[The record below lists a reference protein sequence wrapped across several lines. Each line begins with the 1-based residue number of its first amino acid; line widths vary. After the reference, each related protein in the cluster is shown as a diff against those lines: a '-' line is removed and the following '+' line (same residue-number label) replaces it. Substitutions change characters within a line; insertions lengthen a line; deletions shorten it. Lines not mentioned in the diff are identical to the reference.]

1 MIFMRGNMKRR
12 IRKVIPALDVTDLNQ
27 LKDLIKKIAD
37 VNFVYGYKVG
47 FSLGLTY
54 GLPKVVGIIKSI
66 SDKPIIYDHQKA
78 ATDIPDTGKLF
89 AKVMKDSS
97 IDEVILFP
105 QAGPATLE
113 GWVKALQDQHLKVI
127 VGGIMTHPKFIV
139 SEGGFITDES
149 VVKIYSMSH
158 NMGVNSF
165 VVPLTKPDE
174 TEDLYHKAKLD
185 DKCTFYSPGYGMQG
199 GDESNFGFLKTHYLI
214 IGRSLLQANN
224 PAAYLES
231 VEKKINTK
239 KLMIV
244 DDSSIIR
251 RIIKLHVDEYNLE
264 IVGEASNGETALE
277 IFRRKRPDIVTMD
290 IVMPRLDGLSV
301 IKEMT
306 KIDHDVKI
314 IAVTSLADKATGIEA
329 IKSGAKS
336 YVTKPFSAEKLQ
348 AAFSKLL

>member
-1 MIFMRGNMKRR
+1 MKGK
-12 IRKVIPALDVTDLNQ
+12 IRKIIPALDITDLNQ
-27 LKDLIKKIAD
+27 LKKLIKKIAD
-37 VNFVYGYKVG
+37 VDFVYGYKVG
-47 FSLGLTY
+47 FTLGLTY
-54 GLPKVVGIIKSI
+54 GLPKIVDTIKSI

-89 AKVMKDSS
+89 AKVMKDSGM
-97 IDEVILFP
+97 DEVILFP

-127 VGGIMTHPKFIV
+127 VGGIMTHPKFVV

-149 VVKIYSMSH
+149 ISKIYSMSH
-158 NMGVNSF
+158 SMGVHSF

-174 TEDLYHKAKLD
+174 TYNLYEQAKLD
-185 DKCTFYSPGYGMQG
+185 DKCVFYSPGFGKQG
-199 GDESNFGFLKTHYLI
+199 GDEAEFGFLKTHYLI
-214 IGRSLLQANN
+214 IGRSLLEADN
-224 PAAYLES
+224 P
-231 VEKKINTK
+231 VEYIELVRKKIATK

-251 RIIKLHVDEYNLE
+251 RIIKRHVDDYHLE

-301 IKEMT
+301 IREMA
-306 KIDHDVKI
+306 KIDRDVKI

-336 YVTKPFSAEKLQ
+336 FVIKPFSADKLQ
-348 AAFSKLL
+348 MAFSKFI